1 MIIIYFLQLSPFEG
15 AEEDFDMTIFPV
27 GKDRSIG
34 AIEGLVLNLV
44 KDQQRY
50 YDTQVFFVK
59 MCLKETRIST
69 VILVYLF
76 QEKELHRYC

>member
-1 MIIIYFLQLSPFEG
+1 
-15 AEEDFDMTIFPV
+15 MTIFPV

-50 YDTQVFFVK
+50 HDILVLTLVLLKCGF
-59 MCLKETRIST
+59 KETRIST